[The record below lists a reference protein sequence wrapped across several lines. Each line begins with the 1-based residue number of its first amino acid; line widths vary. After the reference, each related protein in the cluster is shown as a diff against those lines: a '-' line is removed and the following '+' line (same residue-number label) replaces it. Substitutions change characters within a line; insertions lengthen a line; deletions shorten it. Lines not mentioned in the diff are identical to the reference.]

1 MTQRPEGSPSG
12 FFVPNNVKALLN
24 CPKVLIFATRIIN
37 LDEDE
42 TEIRRIGVPDADCR
56 IGSYKFQ

>member
-1 MTQRPEGSPSG
+1 L
-12 FFVPNNVKALLN
+12 PNNVKALLN

-42 TEIRRIGVPDADCR
+42 TEIRRISVPHADCR